1 MKKTRI
7 LTGIIILILVI
18 SGFYLA
24 FFRKEKADYSL
35 VKVSRGNVA
44 QVISETGTV
53 KKGEEINLSFQNSGK
68 IEKIYIKIGDVV
80 TTRQNLAKVDT
91 SQLIIELSEAQ
102 ASLQVAEAQQG
113 DAQISLENTE
123 RDLNNIKS
131 KTEEDLNNAYEDALN
146 VLDDAYLKIYNAFNV
161 IYNIQKIYFST
172 PNEYG
177 LKVGD
182 EKYRIENA
190 LKRIESLVNETKNNP
205 QSENID
211 SALSE
216 AKELLEKVSNAL
228 KGIRDITENAV
239 YRDIVSSTD
248 KTSLDT
254 QKLNINTV
262 FTNVINTQQNISTV
276 KITNTA
282 DIDSTEAEVFTLQ
295 AQLGSGGLYEAQIDQ
310 ARAQISILQKQIQ
323 ESTLQSPVDGQVTDV
338 KKREGETVQP
348 AEKIISL
355 LPASLFQI
363 EVDIYEED
371 IVKVKVGNPV
381 DIKLAAF
388 PEKIFRGEVISIDP
402 AEKLIEGVVYYEVT
416 VNFGE
421 PPEELKPGMT
431 ADVDIKTALK
441 ENVLVIPSE
450 AIGKKNQKSIVQV
463 IKGKNFKE
471 QEIEVGLDGSDN
483 MTEVI
488 SGLKEGEEIIL
499 R

>member
-161 IYNIQKIYFST
+161 VYNIQKTYFST

-182 EKYRIENA
+182 EKYRIENT
-190 LKRIESLVNETKNNP
+190 LKRIESLANDTKNNP

-216 AKELLEKVSNAL
+216 AKELLEKVSN
-228 KGIRDITENAV
+228 D
-239 YRDIVSSTD
+239 
-248 KTSLDT
+248 
-254 QKLNINTV
+254 
-262 FTNVINTQQNISTV
+262 
-276 KITNTA
+276 
-282 DIDSTEAEVFTLQ
+282 
-295 AQLGSGGLYEAQIDQ
+295 
-310 ARAQISILQKQIQ
+310 
-323 ESTLQSPVDGQVTDV
+323 
-338 KKREGETVQP
+338 
-348 AEKIISL
+348 
-355 LPASLFQI
+355 
-363 EVDIYEED
+363 
-371 IVKVKVGNPV
+371 
-381 DIKLAAF
+381 
-388 PEKIFRGEVISIDP
+388 
-402 AEKLIEGVVYYEVT
+402 
-416 VNFGE
+416 
-421 PPEELKPGMT
+421 
-431 ADVDIKTALK
+431 
-441 ENVLVIPSE
+441 
-450 AIGKKNQKSIVQV
+450 
-463 IKGKNFKE
+463 
-471 QEIEVGLDGSDN
+471 
-483 MTEVI
+483 
-488 SGLKEGEEIIL
+488 
-499 R
+499 